1 MIRVPF
7 CKIVARELDP
17 GSLSSSVTVLVY
29 LNDVNDNPPQFQRT
43 MYMSQIPENTTANA
57 YVTEVKASDIDTG
70 LSGRVH
76 YTRILGFR
84 NSSLLL
90 NSVTG
95 VITVASDNH
104 GFDREEASGNTPH
117 PSNRAQSTITNR

>member
-1 MIRVPF
+1 MFSISLCV
-7 CKIVARELDP
+7 KIVARELDP

-29 LNDVNDNPPQFQRT
+29 LNDVNDNPPQFQRNV
-43 MYMSQIPENTTANA
+43 YMSQIPENITANA
-57 YVTEVKASDIDTG
+57 YITEVRATDIDTDIA
-70 LSGRVH
+70 GRVH

-95 VITVASDNH
+95 AITVASDNH
-104 GFDREEASGNTPH
+104 GFDREEASGNGL
-117 PSNRAQSTITNR
+117 NGFVCLEG